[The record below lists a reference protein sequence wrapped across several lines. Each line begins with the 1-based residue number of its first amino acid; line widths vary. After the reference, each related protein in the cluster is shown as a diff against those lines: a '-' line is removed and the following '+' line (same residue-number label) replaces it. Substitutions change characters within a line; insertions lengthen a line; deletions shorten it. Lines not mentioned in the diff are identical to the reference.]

1 LKATFRMKHIT
12 MSKPRLVA
20 RDDMD
25 AANCSPDKS
34 GLIDFDH
41 VVATL
46 ARINRLLM
54 RLQRFR
60 HEVAVVV
67 HEASTAIKFD
77 GAISVAHFKVKKLR
91 TVFAGSRF
99 R

>member
-1 LKATFRMKHIT
+1 
-12 MSKPRLVA
+12 
-20 RDDMD
+20 
-25 AANCSPDKS
+25 
-34 GLIDFDH
+34 
-41 VVATL
+41 
-46 ARINRLLM
+46 M

-67 HEASTAIKFD
+67 DEASAAIQFD
-77 GAISVAHFKVKKLR
+77 GAISVAHFQVKKLR